1 MSKVLTT
8 CFRFNMDNPEHAKAW
23 DYLHNYDK
31 DKIKST
37 NVAAI
42 TAVNDYFD
50 RMGKLSDD
58 PYFETRQREEWFVE
72 QIVSEVGKAFIAEM
86 PKFLASLMLSLN
98 RGYPMQAIRNSEVR
112 IYSVA
117 DDIAPLI
124 HEIRKI
130 GTNRGQLA
138 YYSNIG
144 QDSKVRAEIG
154 AIRITNE
161 TVMKRILAFLDN
173 PKFKVK

>member
-8 CFRFNMDNPEHAKAW
+8 CFRFNMENPEHAKAW

-50 RMGKLSDD
+50 RMGRLADD
-58 PYFETRQREEWFVE
+58 PYFETRQREERFVE

-98 RGYPMQAIRNSEVR
+98 SSYPVQFNEIRAVPMGTMDGRGYAEDDRTSKLAPTSATEGLKTSDEDD
-112 IYSVA
+112 YSGI
-117 DDIAPLI
+117 DFDF
-124 HEIRKI
+124 I
-130 GTNRGQLA
+130 GG
-138 YYSNIG
+138 
-144 QDSKVRAEIG
+144 
-154 AIRITNE
+154 
-161 TVMKRILAFLDN
+161 
-173 PKFKVK
+173 

>member
-50 RMGKLSDD
+50 RMGKLADD
-58 PYFETRQREEWFVE
+58 PYFETRQREERFVE

-98 RGYPMQAIRNSEVR
+98 RGYPMQTASMQAIPVGTENSRGYVGDGNPSATVGLGRADNSENDD
-112 IYSVA
+112 YSGI
-117 DDIAPLI
+117 DFDF
-124 HEIRKI
+124 I
-130 GTNRGQLA
+130 GG
-138 YYSNIG
+138 
-144 QDSKVRAEIG
+144 
-154 AIRITNE
+154 
-161 TVMKRILAFLDN
+161 
-173 PKFKVK
+173 

>member
-50 RMGKLSDD
+50 RMGKLADD
-58 PYFETRQREEWFVE
+58 PYFETRQREERFVE

-98 RGYPMQAIRNSEVR
+98 RGYPMQVVPVGTENS
-112 IYSVA
+112 
-117 DDIAPLI
+117 
-124 HEIRKI
+124 
-130 GTNRGQLA
+130 RG
-138 YYSNIG
+138 Y
-144 QDSKVRAEIG
+144 AEIG
-154 AIRITNE
+154 
-161 TVMKRILAFLDN
+161 N
-173 PKFKVK
+173 PSATEGLKTSDEDDYSGIDFDFIGG

>member
-23 DYLHNYDK
+23 DYLHNFDK

-50 RMGKLSDD
+50 RMGRLADD
-58 PYFETRQREEWFVE
+58 PYFETRQREERFVE

-86 PKFLASLMLSLN
+86 PKFIASLMLSLN
-98 RGYPMQAIRNSEVR
+98 RGYPMQAVSVGTENS
-112 IYSVA
+112 
-117 DDIAPLI
+117 
-124 HEIRKI
+124 
-130 GTNRGQLA
+130 RG
-138 YYSNIG
+138 Y
-144 QDSKVRAEIG
+144 AEIG
-154 AIRITNE
+154 NPSATEGFGN
-161 TVMKRILAFLDN
+161 ADN
-173 PKFKVK
+173 SENDDYSGIDFDFIGG

>member
-1 MSKVLTT
+1 MGKVLTT

-50 RMGKLSDD
+50 RMGRLADD
-58 PYFETRQREEWFVE
+58 PYFETRQREERFVE

-98 RGYPMQAIRNSEVR
+98 SSYPVQFNEIRAVPMGTMDGRGYAEDDRTSKLAPTSATEGLKTSDEDD
-112 IYSVA
+112 YSGI
-117 DDIAPLI
+117 DFDF
-124 HEIRKI
+124 I
-130 GTNRGQLA
+130 GG
-138 YYSNIG
+138 
-144 QDSKVRAEIG
+144 
-154 AIRITNE
+154 
-161 TVMKRILAFLDN
+161 
-173 PKFKVK
+173 

>member
-8 CFRFNMDNPEHAKAW
+8 CFRFNMENPEHAKAW

-50 RMGKLSDD
+50 RMGKLADD
-58 PYFETRQREEWFVE
+58 PYFENRQREERFVE

-98 RGYPMQAIRNSEVR
+98 RDYPMQAAPIQAVSAGTENSYPSATE
-112 IYSVA
+112 SLKTSDE
-117 DDIAPLI
+117 DDFSGIDFDF
-124 HEIRKI
+124 I
-130 GTNRGQLA
+130 GG
-138 YYSNIG
+138 
-144 QDSKVRAEIG
+144 
-154 AIRITNE
+154 
-161 TVMKRILAFLDN
+161 
-173 PKFKVK
+173 

>member
-23 DYLHNYDK
+23 DYLHNFDK

-50 RMGKLSDD
+50 RMGKLADD
-58 PYFETRQREEWFVE
+58 PYFETRQREERFVE

-98 RGYPMQAIRNSEVR
+98 RGYPMQAVPLGTEDTRGYAEDGNPSATEGLKTSDEDD
-112 IYSVA
+112 YSGI
-117 DDIAPLI
+117 DFDF
-124 HEIRKI
+124 I
-130 GTNRGQLA
+130 GG
-138 YYSNIG
+138 
-144 QDSKVRAEIG
+144 
-154 AIRITNE
+154 
-161 TVMKRILAFLDN
+161 
-173 PKFKVK
+173 

>member
-23 DYLHNYDK
+23 DYLHNFDK

-50 RMGKLSDD
+50 RMGRLADD
-58 PYFETRQREEWFVE
+58 PYFETRQREERFVE

-98 RGYPMQAIRNSEVR
+98 RGYPMQAVPVGTEDTRGYAEDGNPSATEGLKTSDEDD
-112 IYSVA
+112 YSGI
-117 DDIAPLI
+117 DFDF
-124 HEIRKI
+124 I
-130 GTNRGQLA
+130 GG
-138 YYSNIG
+138 
-144 QDSKVRAEIG
+144 
-154 AIRITNE
+154 
-161 TVMKRILAFLDN
+161 
-173 PKFKVK
+173 

>member
-23 DYLHNYDK
+23 DYLHNFDK

-50 RMGKLSDD
+50 RMGKLADD
-58 PYFETRQREEWFVE
+58 PYFETRQREERFVE

-98 RGYPMQAIRNSEVR
+98 RGYPMQAVSVGTEDTRGYAGDGNPSAAEGFENADNIENDD
-112 IYSVA
+112 YSGI
-117 DDIAPLI
+117 DFDF
-124 HEIRKI
+124 I
-130 GTNRGQLA
+130 GG
-138 YYSNIG
+138 
-144 QDSKVRAEIG
+144 
-154 AIRITNE
+154 
-161 TVMKRILAFLDN
+161 
-173 PKFKVK
+173 

>member
-42 TAVNDYFD
+42 TAVNDYFA
-50 RMGKLSDD
+50 RMGRLADD
-58 PYFETRQREEWFVE
+58 PYFETRQREERFVE
-72 QIVSEVGKAFIAEM
+72 QIVSEVGKAFVAEM

-98 RGYPMQAIRNSEVR
+98 SSYPVQFKEIRAVTMGTVDGRGYAEDGNPSATEGFETTNNGDDDDFSAI
-112 IYSVA
+112 
-117 DDIAPLI
+117 DFDF
-124 HEIRKI
+124 I
-130 GTNRGQLA
+130 GG
-138 YYSNIG
+138 
-144 QDSKVRAEIG
+144 
-154 AIRITNE
+154 
-161 TVMKRILAFLDN
+161 
-173 PKFKVK
+173 